1 MRIEMINNSNAANS
15 LSVLNENL
23 SAMISQS
30 ETTLSSLQT
39 IKQFSYSMNGGV
51 GSLQNAVDFVSNR
64 MEQEE
69 TTKNNLIAVRTK
81 LEEFLTTV
89 QTIDAEVSEKVTQ
102 NEEEFYRVTG
112 WKKPAVSLPSK
123 KISGGIFGLAKSQ
136 FTYQTPDI
144 SKMSDEELQKYYQ
157 EVLERIQSGNFSEED
172 KAKARALLIHFS
184 NQHISE
190 TMTADDKKKIKM
202 FNELYETLHPDE
214 RDRIENIRK
223 GYQNDREAAV
233 YEESKYMIYSEG
245 FRKGKK
251 VSDNFVKNQFYFAS
265 KFPKS
270 LYYKLCYNQ
279 EINKKMGSVASINEV
294 HSGEYYHQGT
304 THMYNFNSK
313 QNEDGSKDVSFSL
326 SNDTKRY
333 TEITVYNSDGTIQSR
348 EYLEGQKDPSSI
360 IGVFGEFGKA
370 FKDIGSRKA
379 FRVDADFF
387 NSKQDYSYHI
397 PEGGYIKI
405 TEDPSEMNQG
415 SYYQQ
420 IENSMA
426 SDAVDLTMDT
436 VDVKTGNPITD
447 LGSEVFKNIMAK
459 KVKDNI
465 SGNTS
470 SPDEYKKEVVS
481 SIGEYTI
488 DTIATAGEGNPA
500 GFGMVGIK
508 AILKWNS
515 ANEQSI
521 RSIQQNK
528 SKGNHSLY
536 IYN

>member
-51 GSLQNAVDFVSNR
+51 GSLQDAVDSVSSR

-89 QTIDAEVSEKVTQ
+89 QTIDTEVSEKVTQ
-102 NEEEFYRVTG
+102 NEEEFYRVKG
-112 WKKPAVSLPSK
+112 WKKPSVSLPSK

-184 NQHISE
+184 NQHITE

-459 KVKDNI
+459 KVKDDIN
-465 SGNTS
+465 GNTS
-470 SPDEYKKEVVS
+470 SSDEYKKEAVS

-528 SKGNHSLY
+528 SNGNHSLY

>member
-294 HSGEYYHQGT
+294 YSGEYYHQGT

-348 EYLEGQKDPSSI
+348 EYLEGQKYPSSI

-387 NSKQDYSYHI
+387 NSKQDYSYHV

-465 SGNTS
+465 NGNTS
-470 SPDEYKKEVVS
+470 SSDEYKKEAVS

-528 SKGNHSLY
+528 SNGNHSLY

>member
-1 MRIEMINNSNAANS
+1 
-15 LSVLNENL
+15 
-23 SAMISQS
+23 
-30 ETTLSSLQT
+30 
-39 IKQFSYSMNGGV
+39 
-51 GSLQNAVDFVSNR
+51 
-64 MEQEE
+64 
-69 TTKNNLIAVRTK
+69 
-81 LEEFLTTV
+81 
-89 QTIDAEVSEKVTQ
+89 
-102 NEEEFYRVTG
+102 
-112 WKKPAVSLPSK
+112 
-123 KISGGIFGLAKSQ
+123 
-136 FTYQTPDI
+136 
-144 SKMSDEELQKYYQ
+144 MSDEELQKYYQ
-157 EVLERIQSGNFSEED
+157 EVLERLQSGNSSEED
-172 KAKARALLIHFS
+172 KAKARALLRHFS

-190 TMTADDKKKIKM
+190 TMTAEDKKKIKM
-202 FNELYETLHPDE
+202 FNELYEALHPDE

-223 GYQNDREAAV
+223 GYQNDREKAV
-233 YEESKYMIYSEG
+233 YEESKYIIYTEY
-245 FRKGKK
+245 FKKGKK
-251 VSDNFVKNQFYFAS
+251 FPDDSIKDQFYYAS
-265 KFPKS
+265 KFPKY
-270 LYYKLCYNQ
+270 LYYKLCYN
-279 EINKKMGSVASINEV
+279 EKMNIKLGDNVSIDKFQSIL
-294 HSGEYYHQGT
+294 HSGKHYDQGT
-304 THMYNFNSK
+304 THIYNFNSK

-387 NSKQDYSYHI
+387 NSKQDYSYHV

-465 SGNTS
+465 NGNTS
-470 SPDEYKKEVVS
+470 SSDEYKKEAVS

-528 SKGNHSLY
+528 SNGNHSLY

>member
-51 GSLQNAVDFVSNR
+51 GSLQDAVDSVSSR

-89 QTIDAEVSEKVTQ
+89 QTIDTEVSEKVTQ

-112 WKKPAVSLPSK
+112 WKKPTVSPPSK
-123 KISGGIFGLAKSQ
+123 KISGGIFGLAKSK

-157 EVLERIQSGNFSEED
+157 EVLERIQSGNSSEED

-184 NQHISE
+184 NQNISE

-233 YEESKYMIYSEG
+233 YEESKYTIYVEY
-245 FRKGKK
+245 FRKGNKF
-251 VSDNFVKNQFYFAS
+251 SDDSVKDQFDYAS
-265 KFPKS
+265 KLPKS
-270 LYYKLCYNQ
+270 LYYKLCYN
-279 EINKKMGSVASINEV
+279 EKTDTKMGNVASINEV

-326 SNDTKRY
+326 SNNTKRY
-333 TEITVYNSDGTIQSR
+333 TEITIYNSDGMVQSR

-360 IGVFGEFGKA
+360 MGCGGELAKSVTDVFSG
-370 FKDIGSRKA
+370 KA

-415 SYYQQ
+415 CYYQQ
-420 IENSMA
+420 VSNSMA
-426 SDAVDLTMDT
+426 SEAIDLTADSADIKTGMPLVDL
-436 VDVKTGNPITD
+436 G
-447 LGSEVFKNIMAK
+447 GSVAK
-459 KVKDNI
+459 SVVIHKAKDDMN
-465 SGNTS
+465 GKTS
-470 SPDEYKKEVVS
+470 SLDDYRKEVVS
-481 SIGEYTI
+481 SVGGYTI
-488 DTIATAGEGNPA
+488 DTIATAGVGNPA
-500 GFGMVGIK
+500 GFGMTGIK
-508 AILKWNS
+508 TILKWNS
-515 ANEQSI
+515 VNEQNI

>member
-1 MRIEMINNSNAANS
+1 MINNSNAANS

-172 KAKARALLIHFS
+172 KAKARALLRYFS
-184 NQHISE
+184 DQHISE

-202 FNELYETLHPDE
+202 FNELYEALHPDE

-233 YEESKYMIYSEG
+233 YEESKYTIYVED
-245 FRKGKK
+245 FRKGNKF
-251 VSDNFVKNQFYFAS
+251 SDDSVKDQFNYAS
-265 KFPKS
+265 KLPKS
-270 LYYKLCYNQ
+270 LYYKLCYN
-279 EINKKMGSVASINEV
+279 EKTDTKMGNIASINEV

-304 THMYNFNSK
+304 THIYNFNSK

-326 SNDTKRY
+326 SNSTKRY
-333 TEITVYNSDGTIQSR
+333 TKITIYNSDGTIQSR

-360 IGVFGEFGKA
+360 IGCAEELAKSGTDVFSG
-370 FKDIGSRKA
+370 KA

-426 SDAVDLTMDT
+426 LDAVDLTMDT

>member
-30 ETTLSSLQT
+30 ETTLSSLQA

-51 GSLQNAVDFVSNR
+51 GSLQDAVDSVSSR

-89 QTIDAEVSEKVTQ
+89 QTIDTEVSEKVTQ

-112 WKKPAVSLPSK
+112 WKKPSVSLSSK

-184 NQHISE
+184 NQHITE

-233 YEESKYMIYSEG
+233 CEESKYIIYSKE
-245 FRKGKK
+245 FRKGNKF
-251 VSDNFVKNQFYFAS
+251 SDDSVKIQFDYAS
-265 KFPKS
+265 KLPKS
-270 LYYKLCYNQ
+270 LYYKLCYN
-279 EINKKMGSVASINEV
+279 EKTYTKMGSVASINEV

-405 TEDPSEMNQG
+405 TEDPIEMNQG

-459 KVKDNI
+459 KVKDDIN
-465 SGNTS
+465 GNTS
-470 SPDEYKKEVVS
+470 SSDEYKKEAVS
-481 SIGEYTI
+481 SIGEYRI
-488 DTIATAGEGNPA
+488 DTIATAGVGIPA
-500 GFGMVGIK
+500 VFGMVGIK

-528 SKGNHSLY
+528 SNGNHSLY

>member
-1 MRIEMINNSNAANS
+1 
-15 LSVLNENL
+15 
-23 SAMISQS
+23 
-30 ETTLSSLQT
+30 
-39 IKQFSYSMNGGV
+39 
-51 GSLQNAVDFVSNR
+51 
-64 MEQEE
+64 
-69 TTKNNLIAVRTK
+69 
-81 LEEFLTTV
+81 
-89 QTIDAEVSEKVTQ
+89 
-102 NEEEFYRVTG
+102 
-112 WKKPAVSLPSK
+112 
-123 KISGGIFGLAKSQ
+123 
-136 FTYQTPDI
+136 
-144 SKMSDEELQKYYQ
+144 
-157 EVLERIQSGNFSEED
+157 
-172 KAKARALLIHFS
+172 
-184 NQHISE
+184 
-190 TMTADDKKKIKM
+190 
-202 FNELYETLHPDE
+202 
-214 RDRIENIRK
+214 
-223 GYQNDREAAV
+223 
-233 YEESKYMIYSEG
+233 
-245 FRKGKK
+245 
-251 VSDNFVKNQFYFAS
+251 
-265 KFPKS
+265 
-270 LYYKLCYNQ
+270 
-279 EINKKMGSVASINEV
+279 
-294 HSGEYYHQGT
+294 
-304 THMYNFNSK
+304 MYNFNSK

-459 KVKDNI
+459 KVKDDIN
-465 SGNTS
+465 GNTS
-470 SPDEYKKEVVS
+470 SSDEYKKEAVS

-528 SKGNHSLY
+528 SNGNHSLY

>member
-51 GSLQNAVDFVSNR
+51 GSLQDAVDSVSSR

-112 WKKPAVSLPSK
+112 WKKPTISSPAK
-123 KISGGIFGLAKSQ
+123 KTSGGIFGLAKSK

-157 EVLERIQSGNFSEED
+157 EVLERIQSGNSSEED

-233 YEESKYMIYSEG
+233 CEESKYIIYDKE
-245 FRKGKK
+245 FRKGNRFLDD
-251 VSDNFVKNQFYFAS
+251 SVKIQFDYAS
-265 KFPKS
+265 KLPKS
-270 LYYKLCYNQ
+270 LYYKLCYN
-279 EINKKMGSVASINEV
+279 EKTYTKMGSVASINEV

-326 SNDTKRY
+326 SNSTKRY
-333 TEITVYNSDGTIQSR
+333 TEITIYNSDGTIQSR

-360 IGVFGEFGKA
+360 MGCGGELAKSVTDVFSG
-370 FKDIGSRKA
+370 KA

-415 SYYQQ
+415 CYYQ
-420 IENSMA
+420 EVSNSMA
-426 SDAVDLTMDT
+426 SEAIDLTADSVEIKTGMPLVDLGGS
-436 VDVKTGNPITD
+436 VVKSVAIH
-447 LGSEVFKNIMAK
+447 KAK
-459 KVKDNI
+459 DDMNGK
-465 SGNTS
+465 TS
-470 SPDEYKKEVVS
+470 SFDDYGKEVVS
-481 SIGEYTI
+481 SVGGYTI
-488 DTIATAGEGNPA
+488 DTIATAGVGNPA
-500 GFGMVGIK
+500 GFGMTGIK
-508 AILKWNS
+508 TILKWNS
-515 ANEQSI
+515 VNEQNI

>member
-51 GSLQNAVDFVSNR
+51 GSLQDAVDSVSSR

-89 QTIDAEVSEKVTQ
+89 QTIDTEVSEKVTQ

-112 WKKPAVSLPSK
+112 WKKPSVSLPSK

-184 NQHISE
+184 NQHITE

-251 VSDNFVKNQFYFAS
+251 VSDNFVKNQFYFSS

-415 SYYQQ
+415 GYYQQ

-459 KVKDNI
+459 KVKDDIN
-465 SGNTS
+465 GNTS
-470 SPDEYKKEVVS
+470 SSDEYKKEAVS

-528 SKGNHSLY
+528 SNGNHSLY

>member
-172 KAKARALLIHFS
+172 KAKARALLRYFS
-184 NQHISE
+184 DQHISE

-202 FNELYETLHPDE
+202 FNELYEALHPDE

-233 YEESKYMIYSEG
+233 YEESKYTIYVED
-245 FRKGKK
+245 FRKGNKF
-251 VSDNFVKNQFYFAS
+251 SDDSVKDQFNYAS
-265 KFPKS
+265 KLPKS
-270 LYYKLCYNQ
+270 LYYKLCYN
-279 EINKKMGSVASINEV
+279 EKTDTKMGNIASINEV

-304 THMYNFNSK
+304 THIYNFNSK

-326 SNDTKRY
+326 SNSTKRY
-333 TEITVYNSDGTIQSR
+333 TEITIYNSDGTIQSR

-360 IGVFGEFGKA
+360 IGCAEELAKSGTDVFSG
-370 FKDIGSRKA
+370 KA

-426 SDAVDLTMDT
+426 LDAVDLTMDT